1 MAIEVLVTNTPPEM
15 ENGVSKSEL
24 ELFQKY
30 MRAKNGPEKFVPF
43 KHQAEAFNT
52 ISAGKEVLLVAGTAA
67 GKTLAVA
74 IPVFTNILKNK
85 TKKAIFLYPTI
96 ALMEDQQKVLFE
108 IAKITGLEDEIG
120 YIQGGMTRGRLIEN
134 LAKKIIVATP
144 DAIYWFFRKNV
155 KYSSLLIYG
164 LSCTDEFILDEAHVF
179 SGLTIQN
186 LRLFFDRIRILRK
199 RFMGKDFKLHILTAT
214 PRKEISSLNNGKVI
228 EGRSKCEDVKTVFY
242 NVSRFDKSCKYRKLI
257 YDATEQDYK
266 KILVISNSASN
277 AHRLFLDIA
286 DFRARKAFSP
296 KDYMRFGRIEKSVL
310 ERYLRENNVSENT
323 IQKLYSKVDE
333 DDVKYRLREFEKVE
347 IITET
352 QHIYDTL
359 KKCIYICKGKMK
371 QTLYILFKENGF
383 GRRFSLKKFLRDL
396 RRKNAALEKLL
407 SHLMGGRDKSKKYDY
422 IELRDLIDESFEV
435 FLDKLEDKVDAIEP
449 KIEYPDLRVVD
460 KVLKRLDRSVIE
472 YIKNRFL
479 QEFRFKKSQI
489 AEYEG
494 KFPRKTSKYLYF
506 KWMKGYFED
515 EYEEISEIV
524 TNLLESNENF
534 RMKVQTNHVSVLK
547 GTDYPII
554 VYSGSMS
561 KSAREGLVDL
571 FDELDKAVLISTS
584 AVEVGVDFDAD
595 LLITEQCEAGAFMQ
609 RFGRVGRTSLSD
621 TAAWVIVEGGAY
633 GQLRDKIKGAF
644 ITREEFTDVINDT
657 FESRTSIQNSIL
669 PEANFAIINKQIG
682 KIGDVINK
690 VSNIPSKALE
700 LAKELE
706 ENEIELNYGLRS
718 TLPSISLLDQGVT
731 KDIFHILQY
740 VPSDK
745 LEVTF
750 DGFELAKA
758 DMSFTQLLYTKRN
771 WDVSVN
777 ADETVRN
784 CKKVFIYDDENKKIN
799 IRKGNAA
806 FFESYFKAL
815 QNNEGQ
821 STYKI
826 PVLIYG
832 DIYLTCENEYSKQDV
847 IEDAY
852 DVPIKIPKQFCL
864 IFPVVPDKKPLKN
877 MGIADI
883 EEIYYDVDFEG
894 KSKNGKRLILLDK
907 VQGACISLFEKIMN
921 PEGR

>member
-15 ENGVSKSEL
+15 DDDVSKSEL
-24 ELFQKY
+24 ELFRKY
-30 MRAKNGPEKFVPF
+30 MEVKNGPGDFIPF
-43 KHQAEAFNT
+43 KHQAEAFKT
-52 ISAGKEVLLVAGTAA
+52 ISSGKEALLVAGTAA

-85 TKKAIFLYPTI
+85 TKKAMFLYPTI
-96 ALMEDQQKVLFE
+96 ALMEDQQKVLLE
-108 IAKITGLEDEIG
+108 IAKLTGLEDEIG
-120 YIQGGMTRGRLIEN
+120 YIQGGMTRGRLTEN
-134 LAKKIIVATP
+134 LAKRIIVATP
-144 DAIYWFFRKNV
+144 DAIYWFFRKNI

-179 SGLTIQN
+179 PGLTIQN
-186 LRLFFDRIRILRK
+186 LKLFFDRIKILRK
-199 RFMGKDFKLHILTAT
+199 SFMGKNFRLHILTAT

-242 NVSRFDKSCKYRKLI
+242 NVSRFDKTDKYRKLI
-257 YDATEQDYK
+257 YNATEQDYK

-310 ERYLRENNVSENT
+310 EEYLRKNDVSEKT
-323 IQKLYSKVDE
+323 IQKLYSSIDE
-333 DDVKYRLREFEKVE
+333 NDIKYRLREFEEVK
-347 IITET
+347 ITTES

-371 QTLYILFKENGF
+371 QTLYVLFKRNGF
-383 GRRFSLKKFLRDL
+383 ERRFSLKKFLRDL

-407 SHLMGGRDKSKKYDY
+407 LQLIGERDKSKKYDY

-435 FLDKLEDKVDAIEP
+435 FLDKLEDKVDEVEP
-449 KIEYPDLRVVD
+449 KIEYPNLHIVD
-460 KVLKRLDRSVIE
+460 KTLHGLDKSVIE

-489 AEYEG
+489 AEYGG

-506 KWMKGYFED
+506 KWMRGYFED
-515 EYEEISEIV
+515 EYEEISKIV
-524 TNLLESNENF
+524 TNLLESNEDF
-534 RMKVQTNHVSVLK
+534 RKKVETNHVSVLK
-547 GTDYPII
+547 STDYPII

-571 FDELDKAVLISTS
+571 FDDLDKAVLISTS

-609 RFGRVGRTSLSD
+609 RFGRVGRTSSSNA
-621 TAAWVIVEGGAY
+621 AAWVIVEGGAY

-690 VSNIPSKALE
+690 ESNISSKALE
-700 LAKELE
+700 LAKDLE

-740 VPSDK
+740 VPNHK
-745 LEVTF
+745 LEATF

-771 WDVSVN
+771 WDVFVDV
-777 ADETVRN
+777 DETCKN
-784 CKKVFIYDDENKKIN
+784 CKIEFIYDNDKGRIIKKN
-799 IRKGNAA
+799 R
-806 FFESYFKAL
+806 EVHRAL
-815 QNNEGQ
+815 P
-821 STYKI
+821 K
-826 PVLIYG
+826 LIYG
-832 DIYLTCENEYSKQDV
+832 DIYLVRESESGPEN

-852 DVPIKIPKQFCL
+852 RIPITIPNQFCL
-864 IFPVVPDKKPLKN
+864 IFPEIEDIRLIES
-877 MGIADI
+877 MGIDIDI

-894 KSKNGKRLILLDK
+894 KSRNEKGLALLDK

-921 PEGR
+921 P